1 MSGTSAPGV
10 ACSDDSEGPKKEGE
24 SDPVTLTLSDPN
36 ATEETKA
43 LYSNLWA
50 IQSKGFM
57 FGHHDDLMYGRTW
70 YGTEGGSDTK
80 AVCGDYPAVYSF
92 DFAEH
97 IDDRHASDPDA
108 QALRL
113 RCCREAYDRG
123 MVLTSC
129 IHINNPL
136 TGGDSWDN
144 SSNRVAAEILT
155 EDDIPLEIRKTLGF
169 TTKQRLNTLIH
180 NVIMNSM
187 NQDDIRMS
195 ADIQEAMFELRH
207 FMFDHVY
214 TNPIAKGEEVKAKA
228 MIRQLFGFYKDHI
241 EFLPE
246 KYLAMLDEGEKTER
260 VICDYIAGM
269 TDQYAITK
277 FSEYF
282 LPQAWQVDGY

>member
-1 MSGTSAPGV
+1 M
-10 ACSDDSEGPKKEGE
+10 DD
-24 SDPVTLTLSDPN
+24 
-36 ATEETKA
+36 
-43 LYSNLWA
+43 A
-50 IQSKGFM
+50 IRS
-57 FGHHDDLMYGRTW
+57 
-70 YGTEGGSDTK
+70 
-80 AVCGDYPAVYSF
+80 
-92 DFAEH
+92 
-97 IDDRHASDPDA
+97 
-108 QALRL
+108 
-113 RCCREAYDRG
+113 
-123 MVLTSC
+123 
-129 IHINNPL
+129 
-136 TGGDSWDN
+136 
-144 SSNRVAAEILT
+144 EILT

-282 LPQAWQVDGY
+282 LPQAWQGDGY